1 MCILGLGSC
10 SCFQKLRP
18 SLSPA
23 PSETGPKLAERGGTA
38 LLVSVAKIT
47 LKAGSVY
54 YLNLVQLSEA
64 IISVLVAHAP
74 PSTHLQQL
82 QGGPQI
88 CIVPRHAMPCHVC
101 QLQLSLLS
109 SWSLLSW
116 SLLPP
121 HQRSGDPHHPSL
133 PQPEEC
139 GCVSHA
145 PRYLTQFP
153 VNLGKDCVS
162 H

>member
-88 CIVPRHAMPCHVC
+88 CIVPCHAMYVSSNCHYSHHGHYSHGPCSHHTRGAAILTIPASHSQKSVAVC
-101 QLQLSLLS
+101 PMLLATSLS
-109 SWSLLSW
+109 
-116 SLLPP
+116 
-121 HQRSGDPHHPSL
+121 
-133 PQPEEC
+133 
-139 GCVSHA
+139 
-145 PRYLTQFP
+145 PR
-153 VNLGKDCVS
+153 
-162 H
+162 